1 MASDKPP
8 KYHKPEAVAI
18 REAMKKENA
27 GSKKFQEL
35 EAQLRQ
41 VYGAPAETDL
51 SPLTLRS

>member
-8 KYHKPEAVAI
+8 KYHRPEAVAI

-35 EAQLRQ
+35 EAQLEQ
-41 VYGAPAETDL
+41 VYRRAAETKQ
-51 SPLTLRS
+51 